1 MGLRVDRLHSGGT
14 LHRTKCTTRR
24 DIACDLPRSCP
35 HVLWHLGK
43 FVVCVQSSSHGM
55 VGIFFGRV
63 TRRLTDSVFSIW
75 YGVQAS
81 IGGTCVKVMLR
92 AIWPSIN
99 NIRQSSRP

>member
-1 MGLRVDRLHSGGT
+1 
-14 LHRTKCTTRR
+14 
-24 DIACDLPRSCP
+24 
-35 HVLWHLGK
+35 
-43 FVVCVQSSSHGM
+43 M

-63 TRRLTDSVFSIW
+63 TYNLMDSVSSVW

-99 NIRQSSRP
+99 NIRQSPRPSLSGLILTCCIV